1 MKWPARHPILMLVA
15 GGISGLAA
23 GFILPLWGLVILLI
37 LCGIHM
43 SITMGRLRADVK
55 EMRALSDE
63 MERRTREYEGW
74 QSWE

>member
-1 MKWPARHPILMLVA
+1 MRRHPILMLIA
-15 GGISGLAA
+15 GGIGGLAA

-37 LCGIHM
+37 LVGIHM
-43 SITMGRLRADVK
+43 SIIMGRLRADVK